1 MDFNGIIENLWIEI
15 FRYFDLHTFCAMKL
29 TCKSFYAIVQEA
41 RKYFF
46 DEKYINR
53 CKKIRHHIETAW
65 RLKQDL
71 EIHDETG
78 IIKITYQ
85 KSTETRC
92 VFNVQRIELIFDV
105 LYLLSFSELHP
116 VVVLLHRYQYKNIF
130 ERYREDY
137 APDCRYF
144 ENKKNPFENNKTS
157 SPPDILLHTISNTN
171 PDITRYVIPPKII
184 GIIDSKIKDN
194 TIKDMTTMKDINTMK
209 DSTSPKFLIQLHNTI
224 NFTLNIFMAHPL
236 TFGLF
241 RKTFREFIGFML
253 KRAKKYH
260 VCLMLHEDED
270 EITGDQAKSLTDS
283 LVNYLQRDNTPFI
296 LNLEKKDSFRFI
308 DLLELENPKTDYKEK
323 MLFVVPNKQYDT
335 SSFEKL
341 KEEVTKD
348 IKISLNEFC
357 VIYILSKKDHDTP
370 IPHER

>member
-1 MDFNGIIENLWIEI
+1 MDFNGIIENLWLEI
-15 FRYFDLHTFCAMKL
+15 FRYFDLNTFCAMKL

-116 VVVLLHRYQYKNIF
+116 VVVLLHGYQYKNIF
-130 ERYREDY
+130 ERYRKDY
-137 APDCRYF
+137 APDCKYC
-144 ENKKNPFENNKTS
+144 ENKKNPFENNETS
-157 SPPDILLHTISNTN
+157 SPPDILLHTNSNSN

-184 GIIDSKIKDN
+184 GIIDSKIKEIIDKTTKN
-194 TIKDMTTMKDINTMK
+194 TAIT
-209 DSTSPKFLIQLHNTI
+209 PKFLIQLHNTI
-224 NFTLNIFMAHPL
+224 NFTLNIFMAHSV

-253 KRAKKYH
+253 KRTKKYH
-260 VCLMLHEDED
+260 VCLMLHED

-308 DLLELENPKTDYKEK
+308 DLLEFENPKTEYKEK

-341 KEEVTKD
+341 KEDITKD

-357 VIYILSKKDHDTP
+357 VIYILSKKDDDTP
-370 IPHER
+370 IPHKR